1 MTNTSCGYHEVHA
14 KILMNLTEENVSP
27 SRLAS
32 IPLQELKTQST
43 VGIITKDTQQKFQLG
58 KVSFL
63 STVNKRNNSHDEYEL
78 HLKLKIMIPE
88 SVTSHPLFDEIEL
101 VVRCLNGSDAS
112 SLGTRHEAGHYRLV
126 YYNETSMFQ
135 YCRALG
141 SFRLDYM
148 YEIEYENDFSILEF
162 SGFALYCHNT
172 YPFHSMSYSLD
183 LKPT

>member
-1 MTNTSCGYHEVHA
+1 MTNTSCGYHEVRA
-14 KILMNLTEENVSP
+14 KILMNSTEENVSP

-43 VGIITKDTQQKFQLG
+43 FGIITKDTQQKFQLG

-63 STVNKRNNSHDEYEL
+63 STVNKCNNSHDEYEL

-88 SVTSHPLFDEIEL
+88 SGTSHPLFDEIEL

-135 YCRALG
+135 YCRA
-141 SFRLDYM
+141 F
-148 YEIEYENDFSILEF
+148 
-162 SGFALYCHNT
+162 
-172 YPFHSMSYSLD
+172 
-183 LKPT
+183 